1 MSKKRR
7 VGYFKERNENKR
19 MAQEDQ
25 QGHNPE
31 FTARREVCT
40 PHRQG
45 ENLPHQAAPERG
57 VHTPAN
63 VALPTNLP
71 HQATPE
77 RGVHTPACFASRGV
91 RSPEIVARK
100 ELCILP
106 HLLHTDPTGVC
117 ILPHLLHTT
126 RTEVCI
132 LPHFKQFKPDGFNVQ
147 ASSCR
152 ATPERGVHTPAFVAN
167 RGVHTPAIVARP
179 TNRAVRTPEFVARKN
194 VYILPKKSDG
204 FVALL
209 HEHIQPD
216 GFNVQAY
223 SCRANKDRNFAPH
236 NLQIE
241 EDGFAALLHEDMQP
255 HAFNVQASSCRNLQ
269 IEEDGFAAW
278 LHDDMQPDAFS
289 VQASLLREQIQ
300 PKALPSYEEKIG
312 ELEAKLMN
320 LRVKPVRPSL
330 LWLLSLLSS
339 SVLNFTLP
347 NLYCRH

>member
-19 MAQEDQ
+19 MPREDQ

-255 HAFNVQASSCRNLQ
+255 
-269 IEEDGFAAW
+269 
-278 LHDDMQPDAFS
+278 DAFS